1 MATSAPAISSI
12 PPVVSALRISPTRE
26 LSGNEP
32 RAKSRRGA
40 LRRGGRGAGW
50 DEVTGLLGSAER
62 CRPDFPALPAASLPS
77 RRPPESAPV
86 DASGGQRA
94 PTRRQG
100 SVLGLAGVE
109 TGGDQV
115 HDRGVGEGGDVADL
129 AVL

>member
-32 RAKSRRGA
+32 RAKSRSGA

-62 CRPDFPALPAASLPS
+62 CRPDFPALPAASLSS
-77 RRPPESAPV
+77 RRPPESALL
-86 DASGGQRA
+86 DARKYAESALLDAYGGQPA
-94 PTRRQG
+94 PTRRG
-100 SVLGLAGVE
+100 SCVNERRLGV
-109 TGGDQV
+109 TGQSS
-115 HDRGVGEGGDVADL
+115 DL
-129 AVL
+129 P